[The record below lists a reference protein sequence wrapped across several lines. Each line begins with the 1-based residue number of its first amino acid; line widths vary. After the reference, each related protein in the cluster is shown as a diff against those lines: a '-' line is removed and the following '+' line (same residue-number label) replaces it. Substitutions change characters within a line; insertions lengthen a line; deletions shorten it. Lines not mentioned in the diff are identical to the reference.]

1 MRTTLPKNTL
11 VVIAALFTLMFALP
25 QKAMAQTKEA
35 YAVRDNAGTI
45 TFYYDAQKAT
55 RTGTI
60 ASIKDG
66 YYATQNWIRFSE
78 TYNPTGITTAVCD
91 ASFAGYAPTSL
102 NEWIRGMSA
111 LTTVKG
117 MEYLNTAN
125 VETMKSMF
133 ENCSALQAVDM
144 SHCNTDK
151 LNNIVAMFKG
161 CSVLQTLDLTNFGTA
176 LYDMREVFFN
186 CTELTTIYCNNTWPT
201 DNVISGSI
209 FGGCWKLKGAVAY
222 DPTKDNAAMANP
234 ETGYFTKKTV
244 TGIDAPTVNVSQKK
258 QGTYNLAG
266 QRVGDSYKGIVI
278 ENGRK
283 VVRK

>member
-1 MRTTLPKNTL
+1 MRTTLPRNTL
-11 VVIAALFTLMFALP
+11 VVIATLFTLMFALP

-55 RTGTI
+55 RTGAIATI
-60 ASIKDG
+60 KSG
-66 YYATQNWIRFSE
+66 YYATQDWIKLRA
-78 TYNPTGITTAVCD
+78 TYNPTGITTAVFD

-102 NEWIRGMSA
+102 REWFCGMSA

-125 VETMKSMF
+125 VATMKFMF
-133 ENCSALQAVDM
+133 MNCSALQAVDM

-151 LNNIVAMFKG
+151 LSNIVSMFRG
-161 CSVLQTLDLTNFGTA
+161 CSVLQTLDLTTFHGGEWG
-176 LYDMREVFFN
+176 DMRTAFYG
-186 CTELTTIYCNNTWPT
+186 CTELTTIYCNNTWT
-201 DNVISGSI
+201 CDISESM
-209 FGGCWKLKGAVAY
+209 FNDCWKLKGAVTY
-222 DPTKDNAAMANP
+222 NSEKINAAMANP
-234 ETGYFTKKTV
+234 ETGYFTKKIV
-244 TGIDAPTVNVSQKK
+244 DGIDTPTVNASQKK

>member
-1 MRTTLPKNTL
+1 MKTTLPRNTL
-11 VVIAALFTLMFALP
+11 VVIATLFTLMFALP
-25 QKAMAQTKEA
+25 QKAMAQSKEA

-55 RTGTI
+55 RTGAIATI
-60 ASIKDG
+60 FDG
-66 YYATQNWIRFSE
+66 YYVTQKWIKFSE
-78 TYNPTGITTAVCD
+78 AYNPTGITTAVFD

-102 NEWIRGMSA
+102 NEWFRGMSA

-125 VETMKSMF
+125 VETMKHMF
-133 ENCSALQAVDM
+133 ANCSALQAVDM

-151 LNNIVAMFKG
+151 LDDIASMFEG
-161 CSVLQTLDLTNFGTA
+161 CSALQTLDLTTFHGRKLN
-176 LYDMREVFFN
+176 DMRAAFYG
-186 CTELTTIYCNNTWPT
+186 CTELTTIYCNNTWT
-201 DNVISGSI
+201 CDESGAM
-209 FGGCWKLKGAVAY
+209 FGNCYKLKGAVAF
-222 DPTKDNAAMANP
+222 DPGKDNAAMANP

-244 TGIDAPTVNVSQKK
+244 TGIDTPTVNVSQKK

>member
-1 MRTTLPKNTL
+1 M
-11 VVIAALFTLMFALP
+11 VIAALFTLMFALP

-35 YAVRDNAGTI
+35 YAVCDNAGTI
-45 TFYYDAQKAT
+45 TFYYDDQKAT
-55 RTGTI
+55 RTGTT
-60 ASIKDG
+60 ARIKDG
-66 YYATQNWIRFSE
+66 YYATQDWIE
-78 TYNPTGITTAVCD
+78 LPDTYNPTGITTAVFD

-102 NEWIRGMSA
+102 NTWFRGMSA

-117 MEYLNTAN
+117 MEHLNTAN
-125 VETMKSMF
+125 VETMKFMF

-151 LNNIVAMFKG
+151 LGNIVAIFSG
-161 CSVLQTLDLTNFGTA
+161 CSVLQTLDLTTFHGSA
-176 LYDMREVFFN
+176 FYDMRSAFYD
-186 CTELTTIYCNNTWPT
+186 CTELTTIYCNDTWT
-201 DNVISGSI
+201 GDTGNSGSM
-209 FGGCWKLKGAVAY
+209 FGNCSKLKGAVAF
-222 DPTKDNAAMANP
+222 DPAKNDAAMANP

-244 TGIDAPTVNVSQKK
+244 TGIDTPTVNVPQNK

>member
-45 TFYYDAQKAT
+45 TFYYDAQMAT

-60 ASIKDG
+60 AYISDG
-66 YYATQNWIRFSE
+66 YYETQSWL
-78 TYNPTGITTAVCD
+78 YNSTDITTAVFD

-102 NEWIRGMSA
+102 NEWFKGMSA
-111 LTTVKG
+111 LTTIKG

-151 LNNIVAMFKG
+151 LTNIASMFKD
-161 CSVLQTLDLTNFGTA
+161 CSVLQTVDLTNFGTA
-176 LYDMREVFFN
+176 LYDMRAAFYG
-186 CTELTTIYCNNTWPT
+186 CTELATIYCNNTWT
-201 DNVISGSI
+201 CDLSESM
-209 FGGCWKLKGAVAY
+209 FDKCYKLKGAVAF

-234 ETGYFTKKTV
+234 ETGYFTKKTN
-244 TGIDAPTVNVSQKK
+244 TGIDTPTVNVSQKK

>member
-1 MRTTLPKNTL
+1 MRTTLHRNTL

-25 QKAMAQTKEA
+25 QKAMAQSKEA

-60 ASIKDG
+60 ASIKGG
-66 YYATQNWIRFSE
+66 YYVTQDWIKLRA
-78 TYNPTGITTAVCD
+78 TYNPKGITTAVFD

-102 NEWIRGMSA
+102 REWFSGMSA

-125 VETMKSMF
+125 VATMKFMF
-133 ENCSALQAVDM
+133 MNCSALQAVDM

-151 LNNIVAMFKG
+151 LEDIASMFEG
-161 CSVLQTLDLTNFGTA
+161 CSVLQTLDLTTFHGRA
-176 LYDMREVFFN
+176 LNDMRAAFYG
-186 CTELTTIYCNNTWPT
+186 CTELTTIYCNNTWKC
-201 DNVISGSI
+201 DESGAM
-209 FGGCWKLKGAVAY
+209 FGNCYKLKGAVAF
-222 DPTKDNAAMANP
+222 DPGKDNAAMANP

-244 TGIDAPTVNVSQKK
+244 TGIDTPTVNVSQKK

>member
-1 MRTTLPKNTL
+1 MRTILPKNTL

-60 ASIKDG
+60 ANIQDG
-66 YYATQNWIRFSE
+66 YFITQAWIESPE
-78 TYNPTGITTAVCD
+78 TYNPTGITTAVFD

-102 NEWIRGMSA
+102 YKWFKGMSA

-125 VETMKSMF
+125 VATMEFMF

-151 LNNIVAMFKG
+151 LINIASMFDC
-161 CSVLQTLDLTNFGTA
+161 CSALQTLDLTTFHGEA
-176 LYDMREVFFN
+176 LLDMNCAFFN
-186 CTELTTIYCNNTWPT
+186 CTELTTIYCNNTWT
-201 DNVISGSI
+201 CSISTSM
-209 FGGCWKLKGAVAY
+209 FANCTKLKGAVAF
-222 DPTKDNAAMANP
+222 DPAKDNAAMANP
-234 ETGYFTKKTV
+234 ETGYFTRKIV
-244 TGIDAPTVNVSQKK
+244 DGIDTPTVNASQKK

>member
-1 MRTTLPKNTL
+1 M
-11 VVIAALFTLMFALP
+11 VIAALFTLMFALP

-45 TFYYDAQKAT
+45 TFYYDAQMAT

-60 ASIKDG
+60 AYISDG
-66 YYATQNWIRFSE
+66 YYETQSWL
-78 TYNPTGITTAVCD
+78 YNSTDITTAVFD

-102 NEWIRGMSA
+102 NEWFKGMSA
-111 LTTVKG
+111 LTTIKG

-151 LNNIVAMFKG
+151 LTNIASMFKD
-161 CSVLQTLDLTNFGTA
+161 CSVLQTVDLTNFGTA
-176 LYDMREVFFN
+176 LYDMRAAFYG
-186 CTELTTIYCNNTWPT
+186 CTELTTIYCNNTWT
-201 DNVISGSI
+201 CDLSESM
-209 FGGCWKLKGAVAY
+209 FDKCYKLKGAVAF

-244 TGIDAPTVNVSQKK
+244 TGIDTPTVNVSQKK

>member
-11 VVIAALFTLMFALP
+11 VVIATLFTLMFALP
-25 QKAMAQTKEA
+25 QKAMAQSKEA

-60 ASIKDG
+60 ATIKDG
-66 YYATQNWIRFSE
+66 YFITQDWIGYPE
-78 TYNPTGITTAVCD
+78 TYNPTGITTAVFD

-102 NEWIRGMSA
+102 REWFKGMSA

-125 VETMKSMF
+125 VETMLFMF
-133 ENCSALQAVDM
+133 ANCSALQAVDM
-144 SHCNTDK
+144 SHCNTDQ
-151 LNNIVAMFKG
+151 LHNIASMFQG
-161 CSVLQTLDLTNFGTA
+161 CSALQTLDLTTFHGRKLN
-176 LYDMREVFFN
+176 DMRSAFYN
-186 CTELTTIYCNNTWPT
+186 CTELTTIYCNDTWT
-201 DNVISGSI
+201 SDLSGSM
-209 FGGCWKLKGAVAY
+209 FGNCSKLKGAVAFN
-222 DPTKDNAAMANP
+222 PRKDNAAMANP
-234 ETGYFTKKTV
+234 ETGYFTRKIV
-244 TGIDAPTVNVSQKK
+244 DGIDTPTVNVSQKK

>member
-1 MRTTLPKNTL
+1 MRTTLHRNTL

-45 TFYYDAQKAT
+45 TFYYDAQMAT

-60 ASIKDG
+60 AYISDG
-66 YYATQNWIRFSE
+66 YYETQSWL
-78 TYNPTGITTAVCD
+78 YNSTDITTAVFD

-102 NEWIRGMSA
+102 NEWFKGMSA
-111 LTTVKG
+111 LTTIKG

-133 ENCSALQAVDM
+133 ENCSALQTVDM

-151 LNNIVAMFKG
+151 LTNIVAMFKD
-161 CSVLQTLDLTNFGTA
+161 CSVLQTVDLTNFGTA

-186 CTELTTIYCNNTWPT
+186 CTELTTIYCNNTWT
-201 DNVISGSI
+201 CDLSESM
-209 FGGCWKLKGAVAY
+209 FDKCYKLKGAVAF

-234 ETGYFTKKTV
+234 ETGYFTKKTN
-244 TGIDAPTVNVSQKK
+244 TGIDTPTVNVSQKK

>member
-45 TFYYDAQKAT
+45 TFYYDDQKAT

-60 ASIKDG
+60 AKIEDG
-66 YYATQNWIRFSE
+66 YYATQDWIYYLE
-78 TYNPTGITTAVCD
+78 TYNPTGITTAVFD

-102 NEWIRGMSA
+102 NKWFYGMSA

-151 LNNIVAMFKG
+151 LRNIVAMFKG
-161 CSVLQTLDLTNFGTA
+161 CSVLQTLDLTTFHGGA
-176 LYDMREVFFN
+176 WDDMRSAFYN
-186 CTELTTIYCNNTWPT
+186 CTELTTIYCNNTWT
-201 DNVISGSI
+201 CDISESM
-209 FGGCWKLKGAVAY
+209 FANCDKLKGAVAY
-222 DPTKDNAAMANP
+222 DRGKDNAAMANP
-234 ETGYFTKKTV
+234 ETGYFTNKTV
-244 TGIDAPTVNVSQKK
+244 TGINTPTVNVSQKK

>member
-25 QKAMAQTKEA
+25 QKAMAQTKKA

-60 ASIKDG
+60 ANIQDG
-66 YYATQNWIRFSE
+66 YFITQAWIESPE
-78 TYNPTGITTAVCD
+78 TYNPTGITTAVFD

-102 NEWIRGMSA
+102 YKWFKGMSA

-125 VETMKSMF
+125 VATMEFMF

-151 LNNIVAMFKG
+151 LTNILAMFKG
-161 CSVLQTLDLTNFGTA
+161 CSVLQTLDLTTFHGRA
-176 LYDMREVFFN
+176 LNDMRAAFYG
-186 CTELTTIYCNNTWPT
+186 CTELTTIYCNNTWKC
-201 DNVISGSI
+201 DESGAM
-209 FGGCWKLKGAVAY
+209 FGNCYKLKGAVAH
-222 DPTKDNAAMANP
+222 DPTKESAEMANP
-234 ETGYFTKKTV
+234 ETGYFTKKTN
-244 TGIDAPTVNVSQKK
+244 TGIDTPTVNASQKK

>member
-1 MRTTLPKNTL
+1 MRTILPKNTL

-60 ASIKDG
+60 ANIQDG
-66 YYATQNWIRFSE
+66 YFITQAWIESSE
-78 TYNPTGITTAVCD
+78 TYNPKGITTAVFD

-102 NEWIRGMSA
+102 YKWFKGMSA

-125 VETMKSMF
+125 VATMEFMF

-151 LNNIVAMFKG
+151 LTNILAMFKG
-161 CSVLQTLDLTNFGTA
+161 CSALKTLDLTTFHGRK

-186 CTELTTIYCNNTWPT
+186 CTELTTIYCNNTWPSGKIST
-201 DNVISGSI
+201 DMFNN
-209 FGGCWKLKGAVAY
+209 CYKLKGAVAF
-222 DPTKDNAAMANP
+222 DPGKTNVAMANP
-234 ETGYFTKKTV
+234 ETGYFTKKTN
-244 TGIDAPTVNVSQKK
+244 TGIDTPTINASQKK

-266 QRVGDSYKGIVI
+266 QRVDDSYKGIVI

>member
-1 MRTTLPKNTL
+1 MRTILPKNTL

-25 QKAMAQTKEA
+25 QKAMAQSKEA

-45 TFYYDAQKAT
+45 TFYYDDQKAT

-60 ASIKDG
+60 ANIKDG
-66 YYATQNWIRFSE
+66 YYATQAWIGSPK
-78 TYNPTGITTAVCD
+78 YNPTGITTAVFD

-102 NEWIRGMSA
+102 NEWFRGMSA

-133 ENCSALQAVDM
+133 AYCSALQTVDM

-151 LNNIVAMFKG
+151 LSNIVAMFKD
-161 CSVLQTLDLTNFGTA
+161 CSVLQTVDLTNFGTA
-176 LYDMREVFFN
+176 LYDMREVFLN

-209 FGGCWKLKGAVAY
+209 FGGCWKLKGAVAF
-222 DPTKDNAAMANP
+222 DPGKTSVAMANP
-234 ETGYFTKKTV
+234 KTGYFTKKTV
-244 TGIDAPTVNVSQKK
+244 TGIDTPTVNVSQKK

>member
-60 ASIKDG
+60 AKIKDG
-66 YYATQNWIRFSE
+66 YFITQAWIESPE
-78 TYNPTGITTAVCD
+78 TYNPKGITTAVFD

-102 NEWIRGMSA
+102 REWFKGMSA

-125 VETMKSMF
+125 VATMLFMF
-133 ENCSALQAVDM
+133 ANCSALQAVDM

-151 LNNIVAMFKG
+151 LHNIASMFEG
-161 CSVLQTLDLTNFGTA
+161 CSVLQTLDLTTFHGRA
-176 LYDMREVFFN
+176 LNDMRSAFYG
-186 CTELTTIYCNNTWPT
+186 CTKLTTIYCNNTWT
-201 DNVISGSI
+201 DTGLSGSM
-209 FGGCWKLKGAVAY
+209 FGNCNKLKGAVAY
-222 DPTKDNAAMANP
+222 DSTKDNAAMANP

-244 TGIDAPTVNVSQKK
+244 TGIDTPTVNVSQKK

>member
-60 ASIKDG
+60 ANIRDG
-66 YYATQNWIRFSE
+66 YYETQAWIASPE
-78 TYNPTGITTAVCD
+78 TYNPTGITTAVFD

-102 NEWIRGMSA
+102 NKWFNGMSA

-151 LNNIVAMFKG
+151 LTNIVAMFKN
-161 CSVLQTLDLTNFGTA
+161 CSVLQTVDLANFGTA

-186 CTELTTIYCNNTWPT
+186 CTELTTIYCNNTWT
-201 DNVISGSI
+201 CDISESM
-209 FGGCWKLKGAVAY
+209 FANCNKLKGAVAY
-222 DPTKDNAAMANP
+222 DPRKNNVVMANP
-234 ETGYFTKKTV
+234 ETGYFTKKTN
-244 TGIDAPTVNVSQKK
+244 TGIDTPTVNVSQKK

>member
-1 MRTTLPKNTL
+1 MRTILPKNTF

-60 ASIKDG
+60 ANIEDG
-66 YYATQNWIRFSE
+66 YYVTQDWIKFPE
-78 TYNPTGITTAVCD
+78 TYNPTGITTAVFD

-102 NEWIRGMSA
+102 NKWFMGMSA

-125 VETMKSMF
+125 VKTMKFMF
-133 ENCSALQAVDM
+133 ANCSALQTVDM

-151 LNNIVAMFKG
+151 LINIASMFDC
-161 CSVLQTLDLTNFGTA
+161 CSALQTLDLTTFHGEA
-176 LYDMREVFFN
+176 LGDMNCAFFN
-186 CTELTTIYCNNTWPT
+186 CTELTTIYCNNTWT
-201 DNVISGSI
+201 CSISTSM
-209 FGGCWKLKGAVAY
+209 FSECWKLKGAVAY
-222 DPTKDNAAMANP
+222 DPTKNNAAMANP
-234 ETGYFTKKTV
+234 ETGYFTKKTN
-244 TGIDAPTVNVSQKK
+244 TGIDTPTVNVSQKK